1 MNMLNPLPAFAT
13 ANPTLPRGP
22 LPHALPP
29 LPLNRLHP
37 SGGIPGRVPSRQ
49 SAPLALGRVAKDALV
64 IVLMLL
70 LNYFGNVGAGVF
82 FAILVVMTFRSP
94 ELAFKALLI
103 MWLGLMTNQMLV
115 PKSLVWTPCRLVL
128 PLLSFAR
135 FSFDLIALR
144 TSLFSKVFYT
154 SFVVYCLIM
163 AMCSVISGWYTLIA
177 LSKLLNFWICFSAVF
192 AGAVVLVRRRF
203 DIGEWLVSL
212 IIASTVMAL
221 VAIAVNGGIVQ
232 VREGVQSTHFG
243 GAFLHP
249 NCHGSY
255 AAMFVVALVMV
266 FTFTRYRNRWI
277 VWPLLAAWLLFMVW
291 SKSRTAFVSVAF
303 GMLTLFPFLATSVR
317 TKWIRRV
324 SISRPTAVVVGVGA
338 LVLLVIANIAVDNA
352 IGNALVTFINKS
364 SRLSDTGELELNINS
379 VVFSRVGKMEESM
392 ANFRE
397 NPVFGIGF
405 QVMKTQFFIQ
415 NATLFTAPAEKGF
428 LPSAVLEEG
437 GVVGAFF
444 FVVFIASLLLTF
456 VVERN
461 TPALVM
467 FMTFMGSTMT
477 EVSIFSTGGSGGF
490 AWAMVAA
497 AYVFGEMT
505 WVKQQAPAGAA
516 RHAVLSAARPA
527 IRGMAPHP
535 VGLPYPG

>member
-1 MNMLNPLPAFAT
+1 MSSIPPASAIGTPAILPGVSDGGVYRPTVRIAPWAPTPMAT
-13 ANPTLPRGP
+13 VWRAV
-22 LPHALPP
+22 PP
-29 LPLNRLHP
+29 LSLWR
-37 SGGIPGRVPSRQ
+37 I
-49 SAPLALGRVAKDALV
+49 AKDTLL
-64 IVLMLL
+64 ITLLLL
-70 LNYFGNVGAGVF
+70 LNIFGNVGAGVF

-103 MWLGLMTNQMLV
+103 MWMGLMTNQMLV
-115 PKSLVWTPCRLVL
+115 PKSLVWTPCRLAL
-128 PLLSFAR
+128 PFLSFAR

-144 TSLFSKVFYT
+144 TSLFAKVFYT
-154 SFVVYCLIM
+154 SFIVYCLIM

-177 LSKLLNFWICFSAVF
+177 LIKLINFWVSVSAVF

-232 VREGVQSTHFG
+232 IREGVQSTHFG

-249 NCHGSY
+249 NCHGSH

-266 FTFTRYRNRWI
+266 FTFTRYQNRWI

-291 SKSRTAFVSVAF
+291 SKSRTSFVSTVL

-338 LVLLVIANIAVDNA
+338 LVVLVIANIAVDNA
-352 IGNALVTFINKS
+352 IGDAVVAFINKS
-364 SRLSDTGELELNINS
+364 NRLSDTGELELNVDS
-379 VVFSRVGKMEESM
+379 VLFSRIGKMEESM

-397 NPVFGIGF
+397 NPMFGIGF
-405 QVMKTQFFIQ
+405 QVMKSQFFIQ
-415 NATLFTAPAEKGF
+415 NATLFSAPAEKGF

-467 FMTFMGSTMT
+467 FMTYMGSTMT
-477 EVSIFSTGGSGGF
+477 EVTIFSPGGSGGF

-516 RHAVLSAARPA
+516 RHAVLSAARPT